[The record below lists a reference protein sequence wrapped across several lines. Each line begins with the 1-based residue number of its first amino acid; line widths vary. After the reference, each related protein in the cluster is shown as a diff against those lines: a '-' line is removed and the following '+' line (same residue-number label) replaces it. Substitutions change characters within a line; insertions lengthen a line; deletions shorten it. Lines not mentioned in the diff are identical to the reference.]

1 MSAMFERI
9 RPGTGG
15 LIAFAILLAIGS
27 ASSAVAA
34 ETLIVN
40 IDESRLLRIPERT
53 ATLVVGNPLIA
64 DAALQPGGIMVLTG
78 KGYGATNLI
87 ALDRSGA
94 VLMEHAIQVEAPR
107 HDGLVTVYRGIQR
120 ETYSCTPEC
129 QPRVGLGDT
138 PRYFSDRLTQTTTL
152 SDMAAAHARVGQ
164 DADRDKKIQE
174 NRDSAR
180 EWERTWDRILDRALG
195 R

>member
-1 MSAMFERI
+1 MSAMFERF
-9 RPGTGG
+9 RRGTDW
-15 LIAFAILLAIGS
+15 LVAVAILLAIGS

-34 ETLIVN
+34 ETLVVN
-40 IDESRLLRIPERT
+40 IDESRLLRMPERT

-64 DAALQPGGIMVLTG
+64 DAALQPGGIIVLTG

-87 ALDRSGA
+87 ALDRTGA
-94 VLMEHAIQVEAPR
+94 VLMEHAIQVEATR
-107 HDGLVTVYRGIQR
+107 HDPVVIVYRGIQR
-120 ETYSCTPEC
+120 ETYSCTPAC
-129 QPRVGLGDT
+129 QPRVSLGDT
-138 PRYFSDRLTQTTTL
+138 PKHFSDTLTQTTTL
-152 SDMAAAHARVGQ
+152 SDMAAAQARVGQ
-164 DADRDKKIQE
+164 DADRDKKVQE